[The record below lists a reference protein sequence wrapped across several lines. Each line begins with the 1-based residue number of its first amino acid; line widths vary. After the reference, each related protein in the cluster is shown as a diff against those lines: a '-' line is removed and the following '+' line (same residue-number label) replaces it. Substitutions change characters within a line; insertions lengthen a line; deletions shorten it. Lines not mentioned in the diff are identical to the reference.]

1 MSNKFY
7 MKEFQY
13 YDGES
18 FVTFNIVD
26 LNELKG
32 EIQLAV
38 TKQGKI
44 SVITYPLLSDKNGY
58 YFEYGCDYKKLS
70 INDFEEVDD

>member
-1 MSNKFY
+1 MKNKFY

-26 LNELKG
+26 VNFPKNE
-32 EIQLAV
+32 ICVAV

-44 SVITYPLLSDKNGY
+44 SVVTYPLMTDENGL
-58 YFEYGCDYKKLS
+58 YFEYGHEYKKLNLS
-70 INDFEEVDD
+70 DFREV